1 MFSIFSIFIF
11 LMLLFINGSSEKF
24 CVNCKHYTKG
34 ILCNEIFGKCK
45 LFSIN
50 SDKANKSL
58 AEEVDYLV
66 VGKKSTEYRFCTT
79 ARADENMC
87 GPKGKLY
94 CKKNKSSLLP
104 IKFFPTVINLFID
117 KD

>member
-1 MFSIFSIFIF
+1 
-11 LMLLFINGSSEKF
+11 MLLFINNVSSEKF

-45 LFSIN
+45 LFSI
-50 SDKANKSL
+50 KADKSL
-58 AEEVDYLV
+58 ADEVDYLV
-66 VGKKSTEYRFCTT
+66 VGKKSTEYIFCTT
-79 ARADENMC
+79 ARADENLC
-87 GPKGKLY
+87 GTKGKLY
-94 CKKNKSSLLP
+94 CEKNKSSLLP